1 MLRGAGIPKHRPEA
15 LPYSGLPRAG
25 NGQTVKRSSPA
36 MMLPRPL
43 LALVLLGLAASAAS
57 AQDAPQAKDAPQRH
71 HAVSLIGAPKYPAD
85 FKHFDYVNPD
95 APKGGLVRMADIGS
109 FDSLNPILYKGE
121 AAAGLGLIYESLMQD
136 SLEEAS
142 TSYGLIAE
150 WASYPPDFS
159 SVTFKLRD
167 EARWHDGKPITTEDV
182 IYSLD
187 VNKQANPRMG
197 LYYKNVAKAEATG
210 PNEVTFTFDVKG
222 NRELPMIMGQL
233 TILPKHYWTGKDK
246 DGNQRDPL
254 KTTLEPPLGSGPY
267 RIKQVTP
274 ARTISYERVAD
285 YWGKDLPVNRGQW
298 NFDELRFD
306 YYRDDTVAFESFKA
320 GGLDFHTE
328 SSAKNWATAYDFAAV
343 RDGYV
348 KRQEVPVE
356 RAQPM
361 QCFVLN
367 LRRPQFQDR
376 RVRQAFNLAFDFEWA
391 NKNLFFGQYAR
402 VGSYFEGTELAAPKA
417 LPQGRELEILNEIKD
432 QVPPEV
438 FTTVHANPINSS
450 PDDFRN
456 NLRKAVALL
465 KEAGYEIKDGKLV
478 NAKTGE
484 PLKVEFLLVSPLFER
499 IVQPMIANLQRLGIQ
514 ASLRMVDSAQY
525 TRRLDGFDYD
535 IIVGN
540 FAQSNSPGNE
550 QRDFWGSE
558 AAGREGSQ
566 NLIGVKDK
574 AIDKLV
580 DHVIFAKDRAE
591 LVAATNALD
600 RVLLW
605 NDFVVPQWYSPKAR
619 IAYWDR
625 FGQPSTLPALTPG
638 FPQVWWFKEL
648 AAKLP
653 GAPKP

>member
-1 MLRGAGIPKHRPEA
+1 MRR
-15 LPYSGLPRAG
+15 
-25 NGQTVKRSSPA
+25 
-36 MMLPRPL
+36 
-43 LALVLLGLAASAAS
+43 
-57 AQDAPQAKDAPQRH
+57 APQRH

-182 IYSLD
+182 VYSLD

-197 LYYKNVAKAEATG
+197 LYYKNVTKAEATG

-274 ARTISYERVAD
+274 ARTISMSAWPIIGARICRSIAASGISTRSASTIIVTR
-285 YWGKDLPVNRGQW
+285 P
-298 NFDELRFD
+298 
-306 YYRDDTVAFESFKA
+306 SPSKA
-320 GGLDFHTE
+320 SRPAVSTSIQE

-348 KRQEVPVE
+348 KRQEVPIK

-402 VGSYFEGTELAAPKA
+402 VGSYLRGKRARRSEGA
-417 LPQGRELEILNEIKD
+417 
-432 QVPPEV
+432 
-438 FTTVHANPINSS
+438 
-450 PDDFRN
+450 
-456 NLRKAVALL
+456 
-465 KEAGYEIKDGKLV
+465 
-478 NAKTGE
+478 
-484 PLKVEFLLVSPLFER
+484 
-499 IVQPMIANLQRLGIQ
+499 
-514 ASLRMVDSAQY
+514 
-525 TRRLDGFDYD
+525 
-535 IIVGN
+535 
-540 FAQSNSPGNE
+540 
-550 QRDFWGSE
+550 
-558 AAGREGSQ
+558 AAGT
-566 NLIGVKDK
+566 
-574 AIDKLV
+574 
-580 DHVIFAKDRAE
+580 RARDPE
-591 LVAATNALD
+591 
-600 RVLLW
+600 
-605 NDFVVPQWYSPKAR
+605 
-619 IAYWDR
+619 
-625 FGQPSTLPALTPG
+625 
-638 FPQVWWFKEL
+638 
-648 AAKLP
+648 
-653 GAPKP
+653 

>member
-1 MLRGAGIPKHRPEA
+1 MEGRAASMLRGPGFRNTAPRPLNRRTA
-15 LPYSGLPRAG
+15 QARCGQA

-36 MMLPRPL
+36 MILPRPL
-43 LALVLLGLAASAAS
+43 LAFVLLGLAASLAS
-57 AQDAPQAKDAPQRH
+57 AQDAPQARDALQRH
-71 HAVSLIGAPKYPAD
+71 HAVSLIDAPKYPAD

-121 AAAGLGLIYESLMQD
+121 AAAGLGLIYETLMQD
-136 SLEEAS
+136 SLEEPS

-150 WASYPPDFS
+150 WASYTPDFS

-267 RIKQVTP
+267 RIKHVTP

-306 YYRDDTVAFESFKA
+306 YYRDDTVAFEGFKA

-361 QCFVLN
+361 Q
-367 LRRPQFQDR
+367 
-376 RVRQAFNLAFDFEWA
+376 
-391 NKNLFFGQYAR
+391 
-402 VGSYFEGTELAAPKA
+402 
-417 LPQGRELEILNEIKD
+417 
-432 QVPPEV
+432 
-438 FTTVHANPINSS
+438 
-450 PDDFRN
+450 
-456 NLRKAVALL
+456 
-465 KEAGYEIKDGKLV
+465 
-478 NAKTGE
+478 
-484 PLKVEFLLVSPLFER
+484 
-499 IVQPMIANLQRLGIQ
+499 
-514 ASLRMVDSAQY
+514 
-525 TRRLDGFDYD
+525 
-535 IIVGN
+535 
-540 FAQSNSPGNE
+540 
-550 QRDFWGSE
+550 
-558 AAGREGSQ
+558 
-566 NLIGVKDK
+566 
-574 AIDKLV
+574 
-580 DHVIFAKDRAE
+580 
-591 LVAATNALD
+591 
-600 RVLLW
+600 
-605 NDFVVPQWYSPKAR
+605 
-619 IAYWDR
+619 
-625 FGQPSTLPALTPG
+625 
-638 FPQVWWFKEL
+638 
-648 AAKLP
+648 
-653 GAPKP
+653 

>member
-1 MLRGAGIPKHRPEA
+1 
-15 LPYSGLPRAG
+15 
-25 NGQTVKRSSPA
+25 
-36 MMLPRPL
+36 
-43 LALVLLGLAASAAS
+43 
-57 AQDAPQAKDAPQRH
+57 
-71 HAVSLIGAPKYPAD
+71 
-85 FKHFDYVNPD
+85 VNPD

-121 AAAGLGLIYESLMQD
+121 AAGGLGLVYESLMQD
-136 SLEEAS
+136 SLEESS

-167 EARWHDGKPITTEDV
+167 ETRWHDGKPITPEDV
-182 IYSLD
+182 VYSLE
-187 VNKQANPRMG
+187 VNKAANPRLA
-197 LYYKNVAKAEATG
+197 LYYKNVAKAEETG

-233 TILPKHYWTGKDK
+233 TVLPKHYWTGKDAN
-246 DGNQRDPL
+246 GNQRDPL

-274 ARTISYERVAD
+274 GRTISYERVAD

-298 NFDELRFD
+298 NFDEIRFD
-306 YYRDDTVAFESFKA
+306 YYRDETVAFESFKA
-320 GGLDFHTE
+320 GNLDYHQE

-343 RDGYV
+343 REGWV
-348 KRQEVPVE
+348 KRQEVPIKS
-356 RAQPM
+356 AQPM

-376 RVRQAFNLAFDFEWA
+376 RVRQAFNLAYDFEWA
-391 NKNLFFGQYAR
+391 NKNLFYGQYAR
-402 VGSYFEGTELAAPKA
+402 VGSFFQGSELAAPAA
-417 LPQGRELEILNEIKD
+417 LPQGRELEILNEVKD

-438 FTTVHANPINSS
+438 FTQVHSNPVNNG
-450 PDDFRN
+450 PDEMRG
-456 NLRKAVALL
+456 NLRKAVQLL
-465 KEAGYEIKDGKLV
+465 KEAGYEIKGGVLV
-478 NAKTGE
+478 NNKTGQ
-484 PLKVEFLLVSPLFER
+484 PLTVEFLLVSPLFER
-499 IVQPMIANLQRLGIQ
+499 IVQPYIGNLERLGIK
-514 ASLRMVDSAQY
+514 AKIRMVDSAQY

-540 FAQSNSPGNE
+540 FGQSESPGNE
-550 QRDFWGSE
+550 QRDYWGSE
-558 AAGREGSQ
+558 AAGREGSR
-566 NLIGVKDK
+566 NLIGINDP
-574 AIDKLV
+574 AIDKLI
-580 DHVIFAKDRAE
+580 DKVIFAKDRQE

-605 NDFVVPQWYSPKAR
+605 NDFVVPQWYAPKVR
-619 IAYWDR
+619 IAYWNR
-625 FGQPSTLPALTPG
+625 YGQPATLPGLTPG
-638 FPQVWWFKEL
+638 FTQVWWYDKEF

>member
-1 MLRGAGIPKHRPEA
+1 MI
-15 LPYSGLPRAG
+15 
-25 NGQTVKRSSPA
+25 
-36 MMLPRPL
+36 LPRPL
-43 LALVLLGLAASAAS
+43 LAFVLLGLAASLAS
-57 AQDAPQAKDAPQRH
+57 AQDAPQARDALQRH
-71 HAVSLIGAPKYPAD
+71 HAVSLIDTPKYPAD

-121 AAAGLGLIYESLMQD
+121 AAAGLGLIYETLMQD
-136 SLEEAS
+136 SLEEPS

-150 WASYPPDFS
+150 WASYTPDFS

-267 RIKQVTP
+267 RIKHVTP

-306 YYRDDTVAFESFKA
+306 YYRDDTVAFEGFKA

-367 LRRPQFQDR
+367 FRRPQFQDR
-376 RVRQAFNLAFDFEWA
+376 RVRQVFNLAFDFEWA

-402 VGSYFEGTELAAPKA
+402 VGSYFEGTELAAPKE
-417 LPQGRELEILNEIKD
+417 LPQGRELEILNEVKD

-438 FTTVHANPINSS
+438 FTTVHANPVNAS

-465 KEAGYEIKDGKLV
+465 KEAGYEIKGGKLV

-499 IVQPMIANLQRLGIQ
+499 IVQPSIANLQRLGIQ

-525 TRRLDGFDYD
+525 TRRLNGFDYD

-605 NDFVVPQWYSPKAR
+605 NDFVVPQWYAPKVR
-619 IAYWDR
+619 IAYWNR
-625 FGQPSTLPALTPG
+625 YGQPSTLPALTPG
-638 FPQVWWFKEL
+638 FTQVWWFDKEL
-648 AAKLP
+648 ALKLP